1 MSLTPP
7 GGTSEFGS
15 EWEPWLD
22 PPNCPACRQSLEP
35 GYMVCPTCGSYV
47 LRTSYPMSGPW
58 NRRFEGTAVSG
69 WDLPFSTGTQV
80 SVTMSPAGVS
90 VSSTGI
96 PDSSWRWSAV
106 ADMDV
111 VGPGT
116 QSRVGL
122 DMLPVLNLADP
133 SSAAAMLGISY
144 LVRKGTTQTMTE
156 TFFALVTETACL
168 VVRNTEI
175 DRQALRWLLEPAFTT
190 LRIELARQ
198 QRLIAEGRWEELD
211 GSPPES

>member
-1 MSLTPP
+1 
-7 GGTSEFGS
+7 
-15 EWEPWLD
+15 
-22 PPNCPACRQSLEP
+22 
-35 GYMVCPTCGSYV
+35 
-47 LRTSYPMSGPW
+47 
-58 NRRFEGTAVSG
+58 
-69 WDLPFSTGTQV
+69 
-80 SVTMSPAGVS
+80 
-90 VSSTGI
+90 
-96 PDSSWRWSAV
+96 
-106 ADMDV
+106 MDV